1 MRIEEK
7 AGKLVVTDFDEF
19 DAFRIAG
26 KIEKDGIEFYGQLAS
41 SVKKGKVKEALEF
54 LLGEE
59 KKHLIFF
66 EDSLQRLRN
75 EKEDSGEEDDLLT
88 TMDYGT
94 FSAYPNATELDAVL
108 DDMSKAMRLGI
119 AIENKSVE
127 FYGFCLNKVSGQS
140 AKNELGRIIEEEK
153 KHKALFEKLLS
164 SVLKGVV

>member
-7 AGKLVVTDFDEF
+7 EGKLIVTDFDEF

-41 SVKKGKVKEALEF
+41 SVKGAEVKEALEF

-59 KKHLIFF
+59 KKHLRFF
-66 EDSLQRLRN
+66 EDEIQRLRN
-75 EKEDSGEEDDLLT
+75 EKEDADEEDDLLT

-108 DDMSKAMRLGI
+108 DDMIFRCRELDLRAVGSDRKLVADFTVL
-119 AIENKSVE
+119 
-127 FYGFCLNKVSGQS
+127 LT
-140 AKNELGRIIEEEK
+140 AKTM
-153 KHKALFEKLLS
+153 HALFGPSRRKWIAL
-164 SVLKGVV
+164 